1 MLRNRIDRNKNQNII
16 LRCKKGFTLIE
27 AVVVLVILAVVAAI
41 AIPTASHYI
50 KLAQFRKNE
59 ANAKTAYLA
68 AESVLTW
75 YRTSGEWES
84 FREEIIEKG
93 TLNETFEADSAV
105 AREGRRIYA
114 VTLNGR
120 NASEASGSQDQVM
133 TLLKDCSY
141 DGDFF
146 NGAIAV
152 EVDVDTGL
160 VYSAFYATRCQELSY
175 EGTDTD
181 GVLNISATEG
191 NRAYDNRKGRLL
203 GYYSTEDVANVVDL
217 NPIQLKV
224 TSINLVNSE
233 TLSLNWSSNSRHD
246 NRDVDFNITF
256 YNNDG
261 RTPLFS
267 TQINRSRLI
276 ESGWDGSVENQMVS
290 LPLKADG
297 TDLGTWNFP
306 MLYLEGSSGRNGRFS
321 LILDGMMSASLMESL
336 KANPSE
342 DYARS
347 SSTSITRLGNL
358 IPGLENPQD
367 IYAVIEAE
375 PDYTHMEGDMRE
387 YNKSLPVTSNVEN
400 TLFAKAKTSGAES
413 SEELEAEISRFRHLS
428 NIRYYNTENKAE
440 FKFTG
445 RSIDWTAA
453 GAGLYDSVANNEGI
467 RKLKW
472 QSSLQGEKVLDFP
485 SVPLLSSKHT
495 LTGKG
500 SGLIPFLTFDVSLVN
515 VHLGKE
521 SVPKD
526 TDIEKLYSGAE
537 ESHYSR
543 YIGLFSEVEG
553 TIENVN
559 LQNPVLELTGEQK
572 EDAVEDLAYLYG
584 AGILCGRSQG
594 KLTDVSVKVTD
605 KNAQTVT
612 VRLKDRENPEAG
624 NQRDKNPAGIG
635 GLVGVIAQKDGDG
648 KLVMLTSGSTLGL
661 GDGEALIKGLSMEG
675 NIEAELPDP
684 IKAGNGKLPEEEAE
698 SYSYGI
704 GGIFGYAWIGGTV
717 KAADFE
723 NHANVTGNLFTGGVG
738 GRVTG
743 DYENKDNTSD
753 YTHSSG
759 LADCASDG
767 LILCAQNASRKD
779 EDAELTGR
787 YFGGILGYGSK
798 VEIAGSASAS
808 GRSSSYRYMK
818 NGFDESEKEST
829 LLGQYVGGV
838 IGYGNGCHLKGCGT
852 ERGGYILGSDYVGGI
867 AGGLSNDI
875 QQVITGNGGTGSAAL
890 TVNESYV
897 IGNSYVGGIVGKNDG
912 DARTVVHN
920 CVNNGVV
927 AGYGYCIGGIVGYNG
942 KKGVLEDCSSYLSDY
957 DHSIYNTIIQN
968 WQAGGNCVGGLAGYN
983 NGEINFSESSSA
995 AAVKSV
1001 SSVVTGKNFVGGI
1014 IGFND
1019 IDGKM
1024 DADYELIGGQIYA
1037 SGIGAGGAVGLNASV
1052 QLLDD
1057 EFAVR
1062 PVSVTGEYCVGGIIG
1077 ANVVDLKENIKI
1089 ESFKA
1094 NNGIGS
1100 INGTAFT
1107 GGIIGYQRTYTEDQI
1122 ASNDLPA
1129 DQSCPE
1135 GSELLKYLLAE
1146 TGEAFNGEAL
1156 LPKLDENSLPTKVME
1171 SDNTNILTIT
1181 NRANSRDSLD
1191 DANNNI
1197 PIRGYAYIGGIVG
1210 YCERGSR
1217 LVLLNCKNSAEISR
1231 LGSADNREG
1240 VSLKA
1245 YLAHEGMS
1253 QAADQIEDATR
1264 VYMIGG
1270 IIGAN
1275 MENQVIDH
1283 CVNTGNMRGF
1293 RGLGG
1298 IVGFNAGGVFN
1309 CELANNFGNAELD
1322 YIGGIAGLN
1331 VNAGAGTYDYTDVKG
1346 INWNA
1351 YTSGTIGA
1359 CTTRENRNISGR
1371 SYVGGIAGFN
1381 LLGGTLTDNTSN
1393 ASVNAA
1399 GNYAGGI
1406 AGGNAGEIWAAED
1419 NGNISRTVTGTN
1431 GQGIGGLVG
1440 CNKQTGTIS
1449 VKADGSKDEVT
1460 AVGSGVSITGNEK
1473 AGGIAGI
1480 NEGTLRAE
1488 SSQGGTVY
1496 LTAQARE
1503 VRALN
1508 GYAGGIAGEAGGA
1521 GGNITQARNRCAR
1534 VTANKGLAG
1543 GIVAANGAGMLLAD
1557 CENLGNVNSD
1567 AGYAGGIAAENL
1579 GTIRNCQVGDGK
1591 QSVTINSNGVEEIGA
1606 VCAINR
1612 NEIIIAGKSPVQN
1625 SVKLSGNAGK
1635 AGGVAGVNEGKILGE
1650 GTAKITSMPELS
1662 LSKGGLTVGGAAGEN
1677 RENGSIQGITA
1688 DGLSF
1693 EGFRNYRYL
1702 GGIVGEN
1709 LSVLSKNKDGQP
1721 VAGVM
1726 NCRFINGVIR
1736 EGSSAVRNCY
1746 GGIAGSNSGILTD
1759 CEVSGLNINV
1769 TGVYTATSTSTAK
1782 EKEESAVHVGGVAGK
1797 NEENA
1802 EIIGCL
1808 ISADA
1813 KSTITVANGMA
1824 GGIAGYNKGS
1834 ISLSGD
1840 AGVET
1845 WMDGVDKPG
1854 SEGELNTAAAKLR
1867 ENVSTLPADENYVNW
1882 NGGNNVQLE
1891 DFTYNK
1897 TGEKV
1902 SAYRDLLLCI
1912 TTNGNVGGITAYNA
1926 PTGEL
1931 DRCATGNWYLNNKS
1945 NAIGVGT
1952 GGIIGMNE
1960 SEKDLSLLLNRA
1972 FVGRQLRSGA
1982 TDRFAGG
1989 IIGNQNNTTTSGWKI
2004 QGCINYG
2011 TVYCLNTHY
2020 SGGILGQWTGTGGT
2034 IRKCYNYGN
2043 LQTTYKQGWKG
2054 ASAGI
2059 VAQLYHAYENNDYNI
2074 ISCGN
2079 YGNIFGQDG
2088 RMLGGCANDSA
2099 GILGNVT
2106 AYRVDEGNSDDFGQ
2120 TYTIQ
2125 VLDCVN
2131 GSGVEIYSGSMA
2143 SGIVGFFSCD
2153 DPGTA
2158 SPADYNNVER
2168 STGNIILRIERC
2180 RNFASILK
2188 GSPFAGGILGER
2200 YGAKG
2205 TENTFL
2211 KDCYSVNR
2219 STEFYNNTYGGRNYP
2234 MISYANPTNYTNS
2247 VSYFDKEKY
2256 GNVENNYYLSE
2267 GVNNNDNVTDV
2278 TNGFILLNNLNV
2290 TRIGDGLRRAET
2302 RRAYLLPVN
2311 VDMGDNA
2318 GMRTKWFVSF
2328 MEENKAVNLT
2338 SLTLTDDVIYNGDTQ
2353 VGKLLFSVPDGYG
2366 NKETT
2371 VAENIVKSGS
2381 DFDDYV
2387 RPAYHKLEDITNSVA
2402 DGTYAKKMLQPKG
2415 AQLTIKGSRVEITV
2429 NPADGTDPFKYKAEV
2444 WLGDTVLRNLEFYS
2458 EEYSF
2463 ELSEQEAALVDSNDL
2478 KITISACSMYDDVAD
2493 SGTVDGTGTIVEFLP
2508 TPRIR
2513 IELVRD
2519 ENDVMK
2525 QTYRFWLD
2533 NIEDYDKFKSE
2544 NGTVPTWKIQMQGGN
2559 GKSVEITPE
2568 WNAGKWEK
2576 LYVDSSDLASA
2587 SLQQLLVQAVGT
2599 GADADQFAS
2608 EQVSVPV
2615 YLPKYTPS
2623 MSLTAGG
2630 AVPSVDVLGDNLA
2643 NLSITVTLRGNAGNV
2658 TTPPVYRAEL
2668 IGTWN
2673 AGKSDGIKD
2682 VVIASTDIL
2691 ASANGD
2697 ASAVFNNLPEYMS
2710 YLDENRLPYVTDLK
2724 VRIWYAQS
2732 GLGPVYTYY
2741 SIKEG
2746 EDLYPLTGSKG
2757 NISLLDKVEKI
2768 TEDDGAG
2775 NVTETVKPTFK
2786 AMDSP
2791 VLDSGNN
2798 FGNYRT
2804 VLPPSATDSLFSW
2817 IPAPNLAEEA
2827 ELDLNTGAE
2836 QNRMQYT
2843 FKWDQGNGEYT
2854 AGASYIVS
2862 LTGINESGGEVSI
2875 VTNQTVNE
2883 NQLQIDAEDWSYESV
2898 KLTVTRVGD
2907 ESKKQ
2912 IGLTASKVYAVK
2924 QRLPRPAQP
2933 TITNPNTNEL
2943 NYTIEW
2949 VPVVPETGCG
2959 SYEIYVQP
2967 YKDDGTL
2974 GDPPIDP
2981 VKTVTVDSKNE
2992 GGIYSTDLPLEAY
3005 AGKKILVYL
3014 VAQPEADNSSYVR
3027 SVDGVTYE
3035 LEVPSRI
3042 SDPKIKW
3049 SKTWDYKPDDP
3060 VTVEDFQAEDE
3071 TSGGGLNVTV
3081 VPAAAPPGDSSYLL
3095 KAYVFDSQEHAA
3107 AAADTLKSDNNEGL
3121 EDLVEGY
3128 LAVYPIQTESILS
3141 PASMTPMNSLEY
3153 QHTLRGLSAKY
3164 AGRWILFYARVSSGN
3179 GQISSNWVAN
3189 EEVWQLPYVRLQEP
3203 GLASTSREMAMDA
3216 TNLLNPDL
3224 PKQESWNAVYK
3235 AVEWNSVELADTY
3248 YMTLTPKSGSASSLQ
3263 EQKFRI
3269 QEIETDDGNGGKV
3282 KEVKVSVAADD
3293 GSWTEIT
3300 NKTVENNVYTFD
3312 LSDSYSMEVEES
3324 YDRSGAA
3331 PVNYKVTAGTT
3342 LEAVWEEATGFHYTL
3357 ILPDADSV
3365 TAEDGT
3371 VINEVSLRPT
3381 GAVTVY
3387 ADVKENAS
3395 DKSAVNS
3402 QAYVWSDDSRLE
3414 FVN

>member
-50 KLAQFRKNE
+50 KLAEFRKNE

-114 VTLNGR
+114 VTLNSR

-261 RTPLFS
+261 KTPLFS

-276 ESGWDGSVENQMVS
+276 ESGWDGSVGNQMVS
-290 LPLKADG
+290 LPLKKADG

-336 KANPSE
+336 KANLSE

-358 IPGLENPQD
+358 IPELKNPQD

-526 TDIEKLYSGAE
+526 TDIKKLYSGTE

-584 AGILCGRSQG
+584 VGILCGRSQG

-612 VRLKDRENPEAG
+612 VRLADRENPEAG

-635 GLVGVIAQKDGDG
+635 GLVGVIAQKGGDG

-684 IKAGNGKLPEEEAE
+684 VKAGNGKLPEEEAE

-717 KAADFE
+717 KAADCE

-787 YFGGILGYGSK
+787 YFGGILGYGSR
-798 VEIAGSASAS
+798 VEIASSASAS

-875 QQVITGNGGTGSAAL
+875 QQVITGNGSTGSAAL

-942 KKGVLEDCSSYLSDY
+942 KMGVLEDCSSYLSDY

-995 AAVKSV
+995 ATVKSV
-1001 SSVVTGKNFVGGI
+1001 SSVVTGENFVGGI

-1052 QLLDD
+1052 QLLEN
-1057 EFAVR
+1057 EFSVR

-1077 ANVVDLKENIKI
+1077 ANVVDLKEDTEIQ
-1089 ESFKA
+1089 SFKA

-1107 GGIIGYQRTYTEDQI
+1107 GGIIGYQRTYTEGQI
-1122 ASNDLPA
+1122 ASVDLPA
-1129 DQSCPE
+1129 DLSCPE
-1135 GSELLKYLLAE
+1135 GSGLLKYLLAE

-1181 NRANSRDSLD
+1181 NGANSRDSLD

-1231 LGSADNREG
+1231 LGRADNREG

-1245 YLAHEGMS
+1245 YLVHEGMS

-1331 VNAGAGTYDYTDVKG
+1331 VNAGAGTYVYTDVKG

-1406 AGGNAGEIWAAED
+1406 AGSNAGEIWAAED

-1440 CNKQTGTIS
+1440 CNKQTGTVS
-1449 VKADGSKDEVT
+1449 VKADGSKDEVI

-1480 NEGTLRAE
+1480 NEGILRAE

-1508 GYAGGIAGEAGGA
+1508 GYAGGIAGEAVGA

-1591 QSVTINSNGVEEIGA
+1591 KSVTINSNGVEEIGA

-1612 NEIIIAGKSPVQN
+1612 NDIIIAGKSPVQN

-1650 GTAKITSMPELS
+1650 GTAVITSMPELS
-1662 LSKGGLTVGGAAGEN
+1662 LNKSGLTVGGAAGEN
-1677 RENGSIQGITA
+1677 RGNGRIQGITA
-1688 DGLSF
+1688 DGLKF

-1709 LSVLSKNKDGQP
+1709 LSVLSRNEDGQP

-1726 NCRFINGVIR
+1726 NCRFINGIIR

-1746 GGIAGSNSGILTD
+1746 GGIAGSNSGILTG

-1813 KSTITVANGMA
+1813 ESTITVANGMA

-1840 AGVET
+1840 ADVET
-1845 WMDGVDKPG
+1845 WMGGIDKPG

-1867 ENVSTLPADENYVNW
+1867 ENAGTLSADENYVSWKDNA
-1882 NGGNNVQLE
+1882 QLE

-1897 TGEKV
+1897 TGETV
-1902 SAYRDLLLCI
+1902 SANRALILHM

-1931 DRCATGNWYLNNKS
+1931 ERCATGNWYLDNKS

-1960 SEKDLSLLLNRA
+1960 SEKDLSLLLNCA
-1972 FVGRQLRSGA
+1972 FVGRQLGSGA

-2011 TVYCLNTHY
+2011 TVYCMNTHY
-2020 SGGILGQWTGTGGT
+2020 SGGIMGQWTGTGGT
-2034 IRKCYNYGN
+2034 IRKCWNYGN
-2043 LQTTYKQGWKG
+2043 LQTTYGQGWKG
-2054 ASAGI
+2054 AAGGI
-2059 VAQLYHAYENNDYNI
+2059 VAQLYHAYENNEYNI

-2079 YGNIFGQDG
+2079 YGSIFAKAEYDPNNRNDINKQ
-2088 RMLGGCANDSA
+2088 CANDSA

-2106 AYRVDEGNSDDFGQ
+2106 NYWVDNEASGQ

-2131 GSGVEIYSGSMA
+2131 GSGVEIYSASMA

-2153 DPGTA
+2153 A
-2158 SPADYNNVER
+2158 PAIGDLSVSQVR
-2168 STGNIILRIERC
+2168 ISTSNITLNIERC
-2180 RNFASILK
+2180 RNFAKRLK
-2188 GSPFAGGILGER
+2188 GQGGDNNNFTGGILGER
-2200 YGAKG
+2200 YGATGAGK
-2205 TENTFL
+2205 TTL

-2219 STEFYNNTYGGRNYP
+2219 SDQYYTARGGNNYP
-2234 MISYANPTNYTNS
+2234 IISYST
-2247 VSYFDKEKY
+2247 D
-2256 GNVENNYYLSE
+2256 GNWSSIKAANNYYLSE
-2267 GVNNNDNVTDV
+2267 GTGTIDATSDGID
-2278 TNGFILLNNLNV
+2278 NGFIININKDV
-2290 TRIGDGLRRAET
+2290 TIPSTDAYLKRAET
-2302 RRAYLLPVN
+2302 NRAYALEVN
-2311 VDMGDNA
+2311 GKDYIAYLQEQKEVSLGELSLEGDDIYV
-2318 GMRTKWFVSF
+2318 GEKT
-2328 MEENKAVNLT
+2328 EDNKIGN
-2338 SLTLTDDVIYNGDTQ
+2338 
-2353 VGKLLFSVPDGYG
+2353 LLFWIPDRYG
-2366 NKETT
+2366 NINDHI
-2371 VAENIVKSGS
+2371 ANAGS

-2387 RPAYHKLEDITNSVA
+2387 RPAYHKLEDKTNSVA
-2402 DGTYAKKMLQPKG
+2402 DGTYAKKMLQPTG
-2415 AQLTIKGSRVEITV
+2415 AGLTIKGSRVEITV

-2458 EEYSF
+2458 EKYSF
-2463 ELSEQEAALVDSNDL
+2463 ELSQQEAALVDSNDL

-2493 SGTVDGTGTIVEFLP
+2493 SDTVNGTGTIVEFLP

-2519 ENDVMK
+2519 EKDVTK

-2533 NIEDYDKFKSE
+2533 NIEDYDDLKPE
-2544 NGTVPTWKIQMQGGN
+2544 NGTDPTWKIQIYGGN
-2559 GKSVEITPE
+2559 GKSVEITPT
-2568 WNAGKWEK
+2568 WNADKGEWEK
-2576 LYVDSSDLASA
+2576 LYADSSDLASA

-2599 GADADQFAS
+2599 GADAEQFAS

-2615 YLPKYTPS
+2615 YLPAYTPS

-2630 AVPSVDVLGDNLA
+2630 AVPSVDVSGDNLA

-2673 AGKSDGIKD
+2673 AGKSDEIKD

-2746 EDLYPLTGSKG
+2746 EDLYPLTGNKG

-2786 AMDSP
+2786 AMDTP

-2798 FGNYRT
+2798 FRDYRT
-2804 VLPPSATDSLFSW
+2804 VLPPDTDPDPKPLFSW

-2843 FKWDQGNGEYT
+2843 FKWDQGTGEYT
-2854 AGASYIVS
+2854 AGANYIVS

-2875 VTNQTVNE
+2875 VNQTVNE
-2883 NQLQIDAEDWSYESV
+2883 NQLQIDAEDWSYKSV

-2907 ESKKQ
+2907 EIKKE
-2912 IGLTASKVYAVK
+2912 IGLTASKVYTVK

-3081 VPAAAPPGDSSYLL
+3081 VPTAAPPGDSSYLL

-3121 EDLVEGY
+3121 EYLEGY

-3189 EEVWQLPYVRLQEP
+3189 ENVWQLPYVKLQEP

-3224 PKQESWNAVYK
+3224 PKQESWSAVYK
-3235 AVEWNSVELADTY
+3235 AAAWDDVELADTY

-3269 QEIETDDGNGGKV
+3269 EEIETDDGSGGKV

-3331 PVNYKVTAGTT
+3331 SVNYKVTAGTT
-3342 LEAVWEEATGFHYTL
+3342 LEAVWEEATGFRYTL